1 MIKWSKLDVG
11 GKRVGLYTH
20 ELLSR
25 YRLLKHNIEKY
36 SKAGLQLPTML
47 KAQLLTFIT
56 LEKSL
61 RKQGLIK

>member
-11 GKRVGLYTH
+11 GKQRGRYTH
-20 ELLSR
+20 ELLSQ
-25 YRLLKHNIEKY
+25 YKSLKHNIEKY

-47 KAQLLTFIT
+47 KAKLLTFIT